1 MALRWLKTA
10 GEIVLYALMLVAI
23 VSLWNNQAAQFIYV
37 AF

>member
-10 GEIVLYALMLVAI
+10 AEIVLYALMLVAI
-23 VSLWNNQAAQFIYV
+23 LSLWNNKAPNFIYV